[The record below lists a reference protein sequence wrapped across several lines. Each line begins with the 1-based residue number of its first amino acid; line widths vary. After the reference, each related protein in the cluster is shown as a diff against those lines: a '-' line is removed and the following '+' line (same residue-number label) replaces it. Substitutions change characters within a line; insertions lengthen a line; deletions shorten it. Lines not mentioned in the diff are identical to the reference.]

1 MRNAVAKVF
10 ILMQTAI
17 QTIDSLFPK
26 TALHSVAQNE
36 LILSLLN
43 QANVSKVK
51 YIFIEVLEWNHL
63 RKITTLKTLDNGTE
77 HTEER
82 KHILQICSHITAD
95 FTTLQLSQLEGINS
109 SGLSE
114 ALFRESTVLALRSIS
129 S

>member
-1 MRNAVAKVF
+1 
-10 ILMQTAI
+10 MQAAI

-26 TALHSVAQNE
+26 TELHSVAQNE

-63 RKITTLKTLDNGTE
+63 RKITALKTLDNGTE
-77 HTEER
+77 HTEEH
-82 KHILQICSHITAD
+82 KHILQICSYITAD